1 MFKIL
6 KKQELSPGIFHYD
19 IEAPRV
25 AKKAQAG
32 QFIVLRVDED
42 GERIPLTIADFDR
55 EAGTI
60 TLIFQVV
67 GASTQMLAAKNEGD
81 SIVDFAGPLGQPS
94 EIHENM
100 GTIVCIGGG
109 IGVAPVYPIAR
120 AMHEAGNK
128 VISIMGA
135 KTKDI
140 LIFEDKMRAISDEV
154 LIATDDGSYGVKGFV
169 TTALQQLV
177 ERGEK
182 IDQVTAIGPGV
193 MMRSVVEATR
203 PLGIKTI
210 VSLNPVM
217 DCWSEGIAMPL
228 GAMVM
233 ALLVSGELKTK
244 YILDEVHQ
252 GESSRFF
259 DTFYKVC
266 ITVVAP
272 VVMALVLAGQMMSY
286 FTKVDG
292 TNAGQVELISYL
304 IAGALLALFA
314 VIAYTGNKN
323 RVMK

>member
-19 IEAPRV
+19 IEAPQV
-25 AKKAQAG
+25 AKKARAG
-32 QFIVLRVDED
+32 QFIVLRVNEE

-67 GASTQMLAAKNEGD
+67 GASTQLLSSKEEGE
-81 SIVDFAGPLGQPS
+81 SILDFVGPLGQPS
-94 EIHENM
+94 EIRENM

-120 AMHEAGNK
+120 AMHEAGNR

-140 LIFEDKMRAISDEV
+140 LIFEDRMRAISDEV

-177 ERGEK
+177 DRGEK
-182 IDQVTAIGPGV
+182 IDQVTAIGPGI
-193 MMRSVVEATR
+193 MMRSVAEATR

-217 DCWSEGIAMPL
+217 
-228 GAMVM
+228 
-233 ALLVSGELKTK
+233 
-244 YILDEVHQ
+244 
-252 GESSRFF
+252 
-259 DTFYKVC
+259 
-266 ITVVAP
+266 
-272 VVMALVLAGQMMSY
+272 
-286 FTKVDG
+286 VDG
-292 TNAGQVELISYL
+292 TGMCGGCRVQVGDEMK
-304 IAGALLALFA
+304 FA
-314 VIAYTGNKN
+314 CVDGPEFDGHLVDFDSLMYRSRMFRPQEAEAKKHVCNIGLG
-323 RVMK
+323 R